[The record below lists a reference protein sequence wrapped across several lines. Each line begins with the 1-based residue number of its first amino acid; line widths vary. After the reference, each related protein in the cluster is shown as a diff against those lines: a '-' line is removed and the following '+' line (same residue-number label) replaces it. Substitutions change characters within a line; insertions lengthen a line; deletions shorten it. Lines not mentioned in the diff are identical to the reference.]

1 MARVTNRTTLRH
13 RDATRNHRHME
24 DAIMTTHAATK
35 RESGLDKLSDAIAER
50 TDGKMLGEMTSE
62 ELAAAFSTGPI
73 MFRNGEAV
81 KR

>member
-1 MARVTNRTTLRH
+1 
-13 RDATRNHRHME
+13 
-24 DAIMTTHAATK
+24 MTTHVATK

>member
-1 MARVTNRTTLRH
+1 
-13 RDATRNHRHME
+13 ME
-24 DAIMTTHAATK
+24 DTSMTTKAATK

-50 TDGKMLGEMTSE
+50 TDGKPLGEMTSE

-81 KR
+81 EQ